1 MSVKIRCRRWWS
13 SRWGAAVV
21 VILAALILPG
31 PVTADV
37 EEIATVTASGSSLV
51 VKDDVPDARK
61 GAVLDAKR
69 NAVDQ
74 VGSQVIAKTV
84 VENFELV
91 KDLIITKADGYIHRY
106 NILEEGRKGQD
117 YSVRISADVS
127 SSALIDDAT
136 LIYNEMDKPRL
147 MVVIPEVR
155 GDEIIPTSQAET
167 RVIQF
172 FLEKG
177 FSLVDQST
185 ALQNIRKDELRKIAE
200 GDSQAAAKVGLRA
213 GAEAV
218 VTGSASLGGTESV
231 RGVLYASRSTVSLK
245 AIRTDNAT
253 IYAVSNQS
261 GTEAEATEESAQRKA
276 LDTASTRAAR
286 DVFWKLVK
294 KWNEET
300 ISGTEIEMVLS
311 GVTFSSLKFFAG
323 VLKDMKGVSEVIQRS
338 FDVPTAILTVKYQG
352 DAMRLADQLDSGD
365 LEDFDLEVTSV
376 TKGKVTL
383 NIR

>member
-1 MSVKIRCRRWWS
+1 
-13 SRWGAAVV
+13 
-21 VILAALILPG
+21 
-31 PVTADV
+31 
-37 EEIATVTASGSSLV
+37 
-51 VKDDVPDARK
+51 
-61 GAVLDAKR
+61 
-69 NAVDQ
+69 
-74 VGSQVIAKTV
+74 
-84 VENFELV
+84 
-91 KDLIITKADGYIHRY
+91 
-106 NILEEGRKGQD
+106 
-117 YSVRISADVS
+117 
-127 SSALIDDAT
+127 
-136 LIYNEMDKPRL
+136 

>member
-1 MSVKIRCRRWWS
+1 MRDKTGFE
-13 SRWGAAVV
+13 RWGTSVV
-21 VILAALILPG
+21 MLLAALILPG
-31 PVTADV
+31 LVMAD
-37 EEIATVTASGSSLV
+37 EKGIKTVTASGYALV
-51 VKDDVPDARK
+51 IKDDVPDARK
-61 GAVLDAKR
+61 DAVLDAKR

-74 VGSQVIAKTV
+74 VGSKVIAKTV

-91 KDLIITKADGYIHRY
+91 KDRIISKADGYIHRY
-106 NILEEGRKGQD
+106 NVLEEARKGPEF
-117 YSVRISADVS
+117 SVRISADVS
-127 SSALIDDAT
+127 SSSLIDDAT

-147 MVVIPEVR
+147 MVVIPEIR

-167 RVIQF
+167 RVIEF

-177 FSLVDQST
+177 FGLVDQAM
-185 ALQNIRKDELRKIAE
+185 ALRNIRKDELRKIAE

-218 VTGSASLGGTESV
+218 ITGSASLGAAESV
-231 RGVLYASRSTVSLK
+231 RGVLYASESTVSLK

-253 IYAVSNQS
+253 IYVVSNQS
-261 GTEAEATEESAQRKA
+261 GTEADATEESAQRKA
-276 LDTASTRAAR
+276 LETASTQAAR

-300 ISGTEIEMVLS
+300 ISGTDIEMVLS
-311 GVTFSSLKFFAG
+311 GVTFSSLRSFSADVG
-323 VLKDMKGVSEVIQRS
+323 GLKGVSEVIQRS
-338 FDVPTAILTVKYQG
+338 FDAPTAILNIRYEG

-365 LEDFDLEVTSV
+365 LGGLTLEVTSV
-376 TKGKVTL
+376 SKGKIIL

>member
-1 MSVKIRCRRWWS
+1 MKGKIR
-13 SRWGAAVV
+13 SRGLTRGCGAALVV
-21 VILAALILPG
+21 TLTVLIWPG
-31 PVTADV
+31 FVTAD
-37 EEIATVTASGSSLV
+37 EKGIDTVTASGSALV
-51 VKDDVPDARK
+51 VKEDVPDARK
-61 GAVLDAKR
+61 GAVQDAKR

-91 KDLIITKADGYIHRY
+91 KDRIITKTDGYIHRY
-106 NILEEGRKGQD
+106 SVLEEGRKGQD

-127 SSALIDDAT
+127 SSSLIDDAT

-177 FSLVDQST
+177 FGLVDQAT
-185 ALQNIRKDELRKIAE
+185 ALQNIKKDELRKIAE

-218 VTGSASLGGTESV
+218 VTGSATLGGAESV

-261 GTEAEATEESAQRKA
+261 STEADATEESAQRKA
-276 LDTASTRAAR
+276 LDTASTQAAR
-286 DVFWKLVK
+286 DVFWKVVK

-300 ISGTEIEMVLS
+300 ISGTDIEMVLS
-311 GVTFSSLKFFAG
+311 GVTFSTLKSFASGLMG
-323 VLKDMKGVSEVIQRS
+323 VKGVSDVIQRS
-338 FDVPTAILTVKYQG
+338 FDAPTAILTVKFQG
-352 DAMRLADQLDSGD
+352 DAMGFADQLDSGA
-365 LEDFDLEVTSV
+365 LEGLDLEVTSV

>member
-177 FSLVDQST
+177 FSLVDQSM

-218 VTGSASLGGTESV
+218 VIGSASLGGAESV

-245 AIRTDNAT
+245 AIRTDNAM

-261 GTEAEATEESAQRKA
+261 GTEADATEESAQRKA
-276 LDTASTRAAR
+276 LDTASTQAAR

-311 GVTFSSLKFFAG
+311 GVTFSSLKSFAAG
-323 VLKDMKGVSEVIQRS
+323 VRDMKGVSEVIQRS